1 MSRSTNLGYA
11 LSGGIAGLVA
21 GLLGTGG
28 GMILIPLLQF
38 SVKPNEDALFPTS
51 VYIML
56 PLCLVTLCAEAMSRG
71 GLPFSMAWPYMAGG
85 ATGGVLAG
93 ILAKRIPTLWLH
105 RGLGALIIWGG
116 VRYLC

>member
-51 VYIML
+51 VCIML
-56 PLCLVTLCAEAMSRG
+56 PLCLVTLCTEAMSRG
-71 GLPFSMAWPYMAGG
+71 GLPFSMAWARQYN
-85 ATGGVLAG
+85 L
-93 ILAKRIPTLWLH
+93 R
-105 RGLGALIIWGG
+105 
-116 VRYLC
+116 